1 VDDLSNPPL
10 GRVTLLTRYPVKSL
24 VGEELES
31 AQVSHRGIDGDR
43 EWAVRDVDGKL
54 GSGKSTRRFRRM
66 PGLLNLSAGYDD
78 GPVPTV
84 RFPDG
89 RQVRGDDPG
98 IHRALSTRVGRP
110 VTLDP
115 EAAVSHF
122 DEGPLHIVTSSSLA
136 RLSELHGVPVDSRR
150 LRPNLVV
157 DTSQAP
163 RFDEAE
169 WDGRALAIG
178 DEVTVR
184 VRGVMER
191 CVMVGLP
198 QIGLDADRQLLET
211 IGRVNDLVLGLVVDV
226 VTPGTVCLGDTVRPL

>member
-1 VDDLSNPPL
+1 MDDLSNPPL
-10 GRVTLLTRYPVKSL
+10 GRVTHLTRYPVKSL

-31 AQVSHRGIDGDR
+31 VQVSLRGLDGDR
-43 EWAVRDVDGKL
+43 QWAVRDVDGKL

-66 PGLLNLSAGYDD
+66 PGLLELSAGYDD

-84 RFPDG
+84 CFPDG
-89 RQVRGDDPG
+89 KRLRADDPG
-98 IHRALSTRVGRP
+98 IHRAVSTRVGRP

-136 RLSELHGVPVDSRR
+136 RLSELHGAAVDPRR
-150 LRPNLVV
+150 LRANLVV
-157 DTSQAP
+157 DTGQAP
-163 RFDEAE
+163 RFDEAD
-169 WDGRALAIG
+169 WDGRELAIG

-184 VRGVMER
+184 VRGLMER

-198 QIGLDADRQLLET
+198 QIGLDTDRRLLET
-211 IGRVNDLVLGLVVDV
+211 IGRVNDLVLGLVADV
-226 VTPGTVCLGDTVRPL
+226 LTPGTVRLHDTVRPL